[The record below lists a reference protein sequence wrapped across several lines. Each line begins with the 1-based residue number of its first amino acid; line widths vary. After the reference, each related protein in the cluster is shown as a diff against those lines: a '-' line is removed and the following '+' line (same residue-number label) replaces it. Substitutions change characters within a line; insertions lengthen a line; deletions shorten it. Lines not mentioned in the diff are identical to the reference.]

1 MDFGLVGLGLKQAG
15 VELPNLSGVG
25 LVNSIP
31 GVSLGAAKDDA
42 MHKYGEI
49 RKAGQILSGNP
60 LGALAAELIFP
71 PATAHGTIESEM
83 KRGGFK

>member
-15 VELPNLSGVG
+15 VTLPG
-25 LVNSIP
+25 IP

-49 RKAGQILSGNP
+49 RKAGQILSANP